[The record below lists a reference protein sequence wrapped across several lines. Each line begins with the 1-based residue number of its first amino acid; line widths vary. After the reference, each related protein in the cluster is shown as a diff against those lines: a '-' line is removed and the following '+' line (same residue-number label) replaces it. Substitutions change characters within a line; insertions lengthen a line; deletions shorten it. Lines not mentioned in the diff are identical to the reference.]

1 MKYFLWGVILRQKS
15 FCEGGGL
22 VGMDISCNDTKCEI
36 LILGGVPL
44 PIRLAWQV
52 RMLKLNHAFLGNNH

>member
-15 FCEGGGL
+15 FCEAGRL
-22 VGMDISCNDTKCEI
+22 VGMDISCNDTECGI

-44 PIRLAWQV
+44 PTRLAWHI
-52 RMLKLNHAFLGNNH
+52 K

>member
-44 PIRLAWQV
+44 PTRLAWHI
-52 RMLKLNHAFLGNNH
+52 K